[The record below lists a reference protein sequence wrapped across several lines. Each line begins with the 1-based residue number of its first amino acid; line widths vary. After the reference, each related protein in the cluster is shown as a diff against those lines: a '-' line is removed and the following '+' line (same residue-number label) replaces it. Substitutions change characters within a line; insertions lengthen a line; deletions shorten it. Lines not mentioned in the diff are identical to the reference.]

1 MLMTPELF
9 SLTGNIDTANE
20 ELRAVIKKIWKRTSP
35 KLLDQ
40 VVPPAGSKFSIS
52 YVQWFYVGYSSTG
65 IVRWCYYSSADTS
78 VLLY

>member
-1 MLMTPELF
+1 MSMTPVLCY
-9 SLTGNIDTANE
+9 LAGNIDTANE

-40 VVPPAGSKFSIS
+40 VVPPAGSKFSIF
-52 YVQWFYVGYSSTG
+52 YVQWFYVGYNSTG
-65 IVRWCYYSSADTS
+65 IVRWCYSSADTS